1 MARGVTDTAQQAAKH
16 RTKKELTQTA
26 KALNARSPRVRT
38 SGTKAVIL
46 NSIKQH
52 ESRLQNQP
60 KPAKTWDEAHA
71 SIFGKKKKKKKKKPK
86 EAEKPKAS
94 AAFGGGGSMGTEG
107 QKNEARRL
115 RKLEKRVRRAG
126 DKDMASELAF

>member
-1 MARGVTDTAQQAAKH
+1 MARGATGSAQQGAKQ
-16 RTKKELTQTA
+16 RTKGELTQTA
-26 KALNARSPRVRT
+26 KQLNARCPRVRT

-46 NSIKQH
+46 NSIKLH
-52 ESRLQNQP
+52 ESRL
-60 KPAKTWDEAHA
+60 KTRDEAQA
-71 SIFGKKKKKKKKKPK
+71 SIFYKKKKKKKKKKPK

-115 RKLEKRVRRAG
+115 RKLEERVRRVRN
-126 DKDMASELAF
+126 KDMASELGF